1 MRRPRGFRKART
13 RPARGSLREKDL
25 ARTESQTIPQGSNRK
40 ASRVASRTGPA
51 QHLGSDA
58 ARSILEIRRA
68 AKNRRREAGLVCA
81 ERKQFFRAAGERPA
95 ERNCMEGG

>member
-1 MRRPRGFRKART
+1 MRRPRGFRKACARA
-13 RPARGSLREKDL
+13 ARGSLREKDL
-25 ARTESQTIPQGSNRK
+25 AWAESQTIPRGSDRK

-58 ARSILEIRRA
+58 ARSILEVRRA
-68 AKNRRREAGLVCA
+68 AADRRREAGLVCA
-81 ERKQFFRAAGERPA
+81 EGQQFFRAAGERPA